1 MAGKKKG
8 ATPKATRR
16 ALEQAAALEAKA
28 RGIRAAL
35 PGAGHNGGPR
45 LRGETMGTPAPM
57 LNVPYSGLDAGSTGR
72 RLARFRP
79 RTEHVNALIS
89 KVGTTVLSRS
99 RWLVRNNPYAMN
111 AVSWWRGR
119 VVGAGIVPTWGNV
132 KQRSRRVAMQDLW
145 KYWTDYADADGNTD
159 FYGLQALAAGEAFA
173 AGECFVRMRLRR
185 PEDGLPVPLQLQVLP
200 AEMLDPSHMEDLG
213 GGAYIQQGIE
223 FDAIGRRVAYHF
235 WRRHPGDGTA
245 PTNVARDATLKTR
258 VPAEEVCHICDR
270 LEAGQVRGLPRL
282 SSVIVPLFQL
292 AQYDDAEVE
301 RKKTRSMLTAFVKR
315 RAGDEGDPT
324 AMGSFVDE
332 AEQIAEEL
340 AERGTLAVPP
350 PRDGTGTIALE
361 PGAVF
366 ALDDGEEMQFVDPG
380 AADGGYEPFQ
390 FRTLTQAAT
399 GAGVPYFAFTGDT
412 TKANYSSARIQL
424 MDTKVSVES
433 WQWRVM
439 VFQMCR
445 AVAAAWVKQAILAGA
460 LDGLTASDLLDRKL
474 GPQLLT
480 PNWNTPQWTWADP
493 YKDTLAE
500 VEEVKAGF
508 ALRSDKVAARGQDP
522 EDFDRRRREEMRR
535 EERLGVS
542 YGEAADATAAPA
554 STTQQSQEDDDTQ
567 PSRPQEEDE

>member
-1 MAGKKKG
+1 MAGKKK
-8 ATPKATRR
+8 AASPKAVRR
-16 ALEQAAALEAKA
+16 AMETAAALEAQA
-28 RGIRAAL
+28 AGIRAAL

-45 LRGETMGTPAPM
+45 LRADTMGGPAPL
-57 LNVPYSGLDAGSTGR
+57 LNVPYSGLDAGSVGR

-79 RTEHVNALIS
+79 RTEHVNALIA
-89 KVGTTVLSRS
+89 KAGTTVLARS

-119 VVGAGIVPTWGNV
+119 VIGAGIVPTWGNV
-132 KQRSRRVAMQDLW
+132 KLRGRRAAMQDLW

-173 AGECFVRMRLRR
+173 AGECFARLRLRR
-185 PEDGLPVPLQLQVLP
+185 PEDNLPVPLQVQILP
-200 AEMLDPSHMEDLG
+200 SEMLDQTHNEDLEN
-213 GGAYIQQGIE
+213 GAYIQQGIE
-223 FDAIGRRVAYHF
+223 FNAIGQRVAYHF
-235 WRRHPGDGTA
+235 WRTHPGDSTQPVGIGSRSPST
-245 PTNVARDATLKTR
+245 KTR

-315 RAGDEGDPT
+315 KAGDEGDPT
-324 AMGSFVDE
+324 SMGSFVDDT
-332 AEQIAEEL
+332 EQVAEEM
-340 AERGTLAVPP
+340 AGRGTLAVPP
-350 PRDGTGTIALE
+350 PPEGTGTIALE
-361 PGAVF
+361 AGAVF
-366 ALDDGEEMQFVDPG
+366 ALDEGEEMQFVDPG

-399 GAGVPYFAFTGDT
+399 GAGLPYFAFTGDT
-412 TKANYSSARIQL
+412 TKANYSSSRIQL
-424 MDTKVSVES
+424 MDTKVAVES

-439 VFQMCR
+439 VFQFCR

-460 LDGLTASDLLDRKL
+460 LDGLTAGDLLDRKL

-508 ALRSDKVAARGQDP
+508 ALRSDKVASRGQDP
-522 EDFDRRRREEMRR
+522 EDFDRRRRDEMKR
-535 EERLGVS
+535 EARLGVT
-542 YGEAADATAAPA
+542 YGDAASGGTLAQEPDDDDETQ
-554 STTQQSQEDDDTQ
+554 TQQREG
-567 PSRPQEEDE
+567 EE

>member
-1 MAGKKKG
+1 MA
-8 ATPKATRR
+8 
-16 ALEQAAALEAKA
+16 
-28 RGIRAAL
+28 
-35 PGAGHNGGPR
+35 
-45 LRGETMGTPAPM
+45 
-57 LNVPYSGLDAGSTGR
+57 S
-72 RLARFRP
+72 
-79 RTEHVNALIS
+79 
-89 KVGTTVLSRS
+89 
-99 RWLVRNNPYAMN
+99 
-111 AVSWWRGR
+111 
-119 VVGAGIVPTWGNV
+119 
-132 KQRSRRVAMQDLW
+132 
-145 KYWTDYADADGNTD
+145 
-159 FYGLQALAAGEAFA
+159 
-173 AGECFVRMRLRR
+173 
-185 PEDGLPVPLQLQVLP
+185 
-200 AEMLDPSHMEDLG
+200 
-213 GGAYIQQGIE
+213 
-223 FDAIGRRVAYHF
+223 GRRVAYHF

-315 RAGDEGDPT
+315 KPGDEGDPT

-522 EDFDRRRREEMRR
+522 EDFDRRRRDEMRR

-567 PSRPQEEDE
+567 TSRLQEEGE